1 MMNIRLFIKEHMAY
15 VLFQVILV
23 LFIMSLYWLDGFR
36 NIDTAIY
43 SIVISTILIMSFLLG
58 RYVKRY
64 SFYQKILSQPVE
76 MEVALQR
83 DAKSPEIEQMEI
95 FSQSLYRLYQNEVQ
109 ALYANQNR
117 HLQFMNQW
125 VHQMKT
131 PLSVVELL
139 LQEDGEVDKKSLR
152 EEIDRLK
159 RGLDTVL
166 INARLDT
173 FEQDMQV
180 EQVQVKQ
187 LVAEV
192 VSEHKRLF
200 ITHHVYPVISIDE
213 KYVITTDVKWMRFI
227 MSQFITNAVKYTF
240 EEGKKVSIEASCQ
253 NGNVLLSV
261 KDEGIGIPT
270 ADLPRVTKAF
280 FTGENGRKTG
290 ESTGMGLYLAK
301 EICEKLG
308 HVLTIESAPK
318 VGTTISVLF
327 HNQDSVKRGELE
339 DANIEN
345 GRCDESL

>member
-1 MMNIRLFIKEHMAY
+1 MNIRLFMKEHMAY
-15 VLFQVILV
+15 VLFQFILV

-43 SIVISTILIMSFLLG
+43 SVVISTMLILSFLVG

-64 SFYQKILSQPVE
+64 SFYQKILSQPIE
-76 MEVALQR
+76 MEAALQHN
-83 DAKSPEIEQMEI
+83 AKSPEQEQVEI

-131 PLSVVELL
+131 PLSVAELL
-139 LQEDGEVDKKSLR
+139 LQEDGEVNKKSLQ

-159 RGLDTVL
+159 RGLDSVL
-166 INARLDT
+166 INARIDT

-180 EQVQVKQ
+180 EQVQLKQ
-187 LVAEV
+187 LVSEV

-200 ITHHVYPVISIDE
+200 ITHHVYPVITIDE
-213 KYVITTDVKWMRFI
+213 KYVITTDVKWLRFVLG
-227 MSQFITNAVKYTF
+227 QFITNAVKYTF
-240 EEGKKVSIEASCQ
+240 EEGKKVFIEASCQ
-253 NGNVLLSV
+253 NGYVLLAV
-261 KDEGIGIPT
+261 RDEGIGIPS

-308 HVLTIESAPK
+308 HELMIESEPK
-318 VGTTISVLF
+318 MGTKVSVVF
-327 HNQDSVKRGELE
+327 KNQDAVKRGEPE
-339 DANIEN
+339 DADIEN

>member
-1 MMNIRLFIKEHMAY
+1 MNIRLFMKEHLGY
-15 VLFQVILV
+15 VLFQFILV

-36 NIDTAIY
+36 NIDTGIY
-43 SIVISTILIMSFLLG
+43 SIVISTILILSFLLG

-64 SFYQKILSQPVE
+64 SFYQKILSQPIE
-76 MEVALQR
+76 MEAALQQN
-83 DAKSPEIEQMEI
+83 AKSPEQEQVEI

-131 PLSVVELL
+131 PLSVAELL
-139 LQEDGEVDKKSLR
+139 LQEDGEVDKKSLQ

-159 RGLDTVL
+159 RGLDSVL
-166 INARLDT
+166 INARIDT

-180 EQVQVKQ
+180 EQIQIKQ
-187 LVAEV
+187 LVSEV

-213 KYVITTDVKWMRFI
+213 KYVVTTDVKWMRFVL
-227 MSQFITNAVKYTF
+227 SQFITNAVKYTF
-240 EEGKKVSIEASCQ
+240 EEGKKVYIDASCQ
-253 NGNVLLSV
+253 EGNVLLSV

-280 FTGENGRKTG
+280 FTGENGRRTG

-308 HVLTIESAPK
+308 HELRIESESK
-318 VGTTISVLF
+318 CGTTISVLF
-327 HNQDSVKRGELE
+327 KNQDSIKRGELE
-339 DANIEN
+339 DAHIEN
-345 GRCDESL
+345 GRCDEGL

>member
-1 MMNIRLFIKEHMAY
+1 MNIRLFMKEHMAY
-15 VLFQVILV
+15 VLFQFILV

-43 SIVISTILIMSFLLG
+43 SVVISTMLILSFLVG

-64 SFYQKILSQPVE
+64 SFYQKILSQPIE
-76 MEVALQR
+76 MEAALQHN
-83 DAKSPEIEQMEI
+83 AKSPEQEQVEI

-131 PLSVVELL
+131 PLSVAELL
-139 LQEDGEVDKKSLR
+139 LQEEGEVNKKSLQ

-159 RGLDTVL
+159 RGLDSVL
-166 INARLDT
+166 INARIDT

-180 EQVQVKQ
+180 EQVQLKQ
-187 LVAEV
+187 LVSEV

-200 ITHHVYPVISIDE
+200 ITHHVYPVITIDE
-213 KYVITTDVKWMRFI
+213 KYVITTDVKWLRFVLG
-227 MSQFITNAVKYTF
+227 QFITNAVKYTF
-240 EEGKKVSIEASCQ
+240 EEGKKVFIEATCH
-253 NGNVLLSV
+253 NGYVLLAV
-261 KDEGIGIPT
+261 RDEGIGIPS

-308 HVLTIESAPK
+308 HELTIESEPK
-318 VGTTISVLF
+318 LGTKVSVLF
-327 HNQDSVKRGELE
+327 KNQDAVKRGERE
-339 DANIEN
+339 DADIEN